1 MDLFVAASKWDTLPD
16 VERAPLKNQIIQ
28 LVGYDCK
35 LAAEPNNGSV
45 DLYVWS
51 IKKRKIT
58 DWLEIQPSGA
68 IGVIFDQYTDPD
80 APAVG
85 RLDVACEAYNEKIGV
100 EFEDDEEEDD
110 STDDEEG
117 AEEAVEGE
125 EVVEAVGAVEA
136 EKAVGPKET
145 KPPSK
150 TPQDKAE

>member
-100 EFEDDEEEDD
+100 EFEDDEEDD

-117 AEEAVEGE
+117 AEEEEAVEAVEGE
-125 EVVEAVGAVEA
+125 KAVEA
-136 EKAVGPKET
+136 MGPKEKT
-145 KPPSK
+145 PPSK

>member
-1 MDLFVAASKWDTLPD
+1 MDLFVSASKWDTLPD

-100 EFEDDEEEDD
+100 EFEDDEEDD
-110 STDDEEG
+110 STEDEEG
-117 AEEAVEGE
+117 AVEEEAVEEEAVEGE
-125 EVVEAVGAVEA
+125 EAEEAVGQK
-136 EKAVGPKET
+136 EKT
-145 KPPSK
+145 PPSK
-150 TPQDKAE
+150 TPQEKAE